1 MSMEEK
7 KKILLKIY
15 HTKLE
20 PFTIKEL
27 EREGGKAGLYEK
39 QVKDINCALLDD
51 NLVHQEKMG
60 NTNVF
65 WSFPGAEAAKL
76 RMQVDAAK
84 ARLSAAEKRL
94 TEATAAVAKARVGRE
109 DKDGT
114 RAAKLKELG
123 VLVERRKKLEAELEE
138 RKENDPEELKRIV
151 AATKEF
157 KANAERW
164 NDNLF
169 ALKKYLVTKKNATP
183 EMVHQLFRSCDLPD
197 DLDLD

>member
-1 MSMEEK
+1 MEEK